1 METRVEPI
9 PSSELIINSDGTIF
23 HLHLRPEDLA
33 DKIIVCGDP
42 ARVDSIAAYLDSIE
56 CSVTSR
62 EFHTV
67 TGRYKG
73 KRLSIVSHGIG
84 CDNIEIVLNELD
96 ALANIDFETRKIKAE
111 PKQLRIV
118 RIGTSGGLQDEVP
131 IGTYVAAE
139 YAVGFDGVLHFYGA
153 GRSVADRAF
162 EEALVSGLDWKISG
176 LMPYVVKAP
185 DSLVDTICQNDV
197 VRGVTIAC
205 NGFYAPQGRRLRWDL
220 TDPDLN
226 KKIQAFEYKGRRI
239 TNFEM
244 ESSAL
249 AGIGAILG
257 HEVLTVCCIIAGRK
271 AQTMNTDYKMSIKG
285 LIRLVLERI

>member
-1 METRVEPI
+1 MISREPI
-9 PSSELIINSDGTIF
+9 PSSELIINSDGSIF
-23 HLHLRPEDLA
+23 HLHIKPEQLA

-42 ARVDSIAAYLDSIE
+42 ARVDKIASYLDSHE

-67 TGRYKG
+67 TGMYKG

-96 ALANIDFETRKIKAE
+96 ALANIDFETRMIKPD
-111 PKQLRIV
+111 PKKLTIV
-118 RIGTSGGLQDEVP
+118 RIGTSGGLQDESP

-139 YAVGFDGVLHFYGA
+139 YAIGFDGVLHFYGA
-153 GRSVADRAF
+153 GKDVADRDF
-162 EEALVSGLDWKISG
+162 EKALIAGLDWKIDG
-176 LMPYVVKAP
+176 LKPYVVKSP
-185 DSLVDTICQNDV
+185 QSIVDSICKDDV
-197 VRGVTIAC
+197 LRGVTIAC

-220 TDPDLN
+220 ADPTLN
-226 KKIQAFEYKGRRI
+226 QKIQSFEHNGRKI

-249 AGIGAILG
+249 AGIGAVLG

-271 AQTMNTDYKMSIKG
+271 AKKMNTDYKDSLDG
-285 LIRLVLERI
+285 LIELVLERI